1 MTVLSEAIMPG
12 GIFQR
17 GTASVSD
24 YSFTYPEFFPP
35 TSTTMINPGEMTAEA
50 MEVLSKINSYLSLK
64 SNWDSYGAVQPG
76 TAAIENASTFVKAL
90 DRRRVP
96 VYFTAP
102 GPNGEI
108 LVELKNGDKS
118 IELTF
123 EADGTSTYAKFVG
136 DNCVEE
142 NSFRDEEA
150 SELIQ
155 WLGS

>member
-12 GIFQR
+12 DIFQR
-17 GTASVSD
+17 GTASVSE

-50 MEVLSKINSYLSLK
+50 MEVLSRINSYLSLK
-64 SNWDSYGAVQPG
+64 SNWDSYGAEQPG
-76 TAAIENASTFVKAL
+76 TAAIENACRFVKAL
-90 DRRRVP
+90 DRQRIP

-102 GPNGEI
+102 GPNGEVLI
-108 LVELKNGDKS
+108 ELKDGNKS
-118 IELTF
+118 IEVTF
-123 EADGTSTYAKFVG
+123 EPDGTLTCAKFDG

-142 NSFRDEEA
+142 NNFRDEEA

-155 WLGS
+155 WFAS